1 MAIKTLKMGTMEPE
15 KFLAEAEIMKKLKHK
30 HIVTLYA
37 VCSREEPIYIVC
49 ELMKNGS
56 LLDCLRDDRQK
67 PYLIWHRLLDIAAQ
81 VCLPSLC

>member
-1 MAIKTLKMGTMEPE
+1 MEPS
-15 KFLAEAEIMKKLKHK
+15 KFLDEAEIMKKLKHP

-56 LLDCLRDDRQK
+56 LLSCLRDDKQRSQ
-67 PYLIWHRLLDIAAQ
+67 LQWNRLLNIAAQ
-81 VCLPSLC
+81 V